1 MDKYVEANVIF
12 SLFCKGYNELKKD
25 LPIRPSEM
33 GVLNIIVQKK
43 GTYTPRMLAK
53 LLDVSKPMIT
63 SHITVLEK
71 KGYIIREAAKEDKR
85 SFYVLP
91 TDKAKDL
98 VAKTAETMKLYLQKI
113 EESLSEKKFD
123 LLLQILN
130 DTNKTLKTLK

>member
-1 MDKYVEANVIF
+1 MDKYFEANAVF

-98 VAKTAETMKLYLQKI
+98 AAKTAETMKLYLQKI

>member
-1 MDKYVEANVIF
+1 MDKYFEANAVF